1 MGKGGGS
8 RAPAQPTEQNI
19 VQSSLPKYF
28 EPYAIDMIKRAE
40 AESKREYIPY
50 EGQRLADENEDTA
63 RSREIARGVA
73 EGGIP
78 GLTQATSGTVAGMGR
93 ALQGLNFASQDFDS
107 AQAQK
112 YMSPYIQNVLD
123 VQKQQAILDFNRA
136 QAGRDAK
143 AVQAGAFGGSRRAVA
158 DALAGESLQRQL
170 ADIQATGQQKAF
182 EQAQQ
187 QFGAD
192 RDARLAAERQGL
204 SAAESLSG
212 QSAQLAALGEKARA
226 GDIES
231 AQLLEKIAKD
241 RQAREQAGLDITY
254 EDFIRQRD
262 MPREDLTFLS
272 SILRGV
278 PVQPST
284 ETTKFQ
290 QYNPIQDLLG
300 TGIAGLGLYRG
311 LTGG

>member
-1 MGKGGGS
+1 MGKGS
-8 RAPAQPTEQNI
+8 KAPPQQTEQNI
-19 VQSSLPKYF
+19 VQSNLPKYF
-28 EPYAIDMIKRAE
+28 EPYAIDMMKRAE
-40 AESKREYIPY
+40 AESKREYTPY
-50 EGQRLADENEDTA
+50 EGQRLADENTDTA
-63 RSREIARGVA
+63 RSREMARQVA
-73 EGGIP
+73 EGGIA
-78 GLTQATSGTVAGMGR
+78 GLGTAQSGTSAGMQR
-93 ALQGLNFASQDFDS
+93 ALQGMGYQSQDFDS

-112 YMSPYIQNVLD
+112 YMSPYLQNVLD
-123 VQKQQAILDFNRA
+123 VQKNQAVLDFQRQ
-136 QAGRDAK
+136 QAGRDAT
-143 AVQAGAFGGSRRAVA
+143 AVQAGAFGGSRGAVQQG
-158 DALAGESLQRQL
+158 LANEALQRQL
-170 ADIQATGQQKAF
+170 GDIQATGQQKAF

-192 RDARLAAERQGL
+192 RDARAQAEKMGL

-241 RQAREQAGLDITY
+241 RQARDQAGLDLAY
-254 EDFIRQRD
+254 EDFVRQRD

-290 QYNPIQDLLG
+290 QYNPVKDLLG
-300 TGIAGLGLYRG
+300 TGIAGLGLYKGITG
-311 LTGG
+311 L

>member
-8 RAPAQPTEQNI
+8 RQQQPTEQNI

-28 EPYAIDMIKRAE
+28 EPYAIDMMKRAE

-63 RSREIARGVA
+63 KSREIARSVA
-73 EGGIP
+73 SGGIP
-78 GLTQATSGTVAGMGR
+78 GLTQATSGTAAGMNR
-93 ALQGLNFASQDFDS
+93 ALQGMGFQSQDFDT

-112 YMSPYIQNVLD
+112 YMSPYLQNVLD
-123 VQKQQAILDFNRA
+123 VQKNQAILDFQRQ
-136 QAGRDAK
+136 QAGRDAS
-143 AVQAGAFGGSRRAVA
+143 AVQAGAFGGSRGAVQQG
-158 DALAGESLQRQL
+158 LASEALQRQL
-170 ADIQATGQQKAF
+170 GDIQATGQQKAF

-192 RDARLAAERQGL
+192 RDARMAAEKMGL

-241 RQAREQAGLDITY
+241 RQAREQAGLDLAY
-254 EDFIRQRD
+254 EDFVRQRD

-290 QYNPIQDLLG
+290 QYNPVKDLLG

-311 LTGG
+311 LMG

>member
-1 MGKGGGS
+1 MGKGS
-8 RAPAQPTEQNI
+8 KAPPQQTEQNI
-19 VQSSLPKYF
+19 VQSNLPKYF
-28 EPYAIDMIKRAE
+28 EPYAIDMMKRAE
-40 AESKREYIPY
+40 AESKREYTPY
-50 EGQRLADENEDTA
+50 EGQRLADENTDTA
-63 RSREIARGVA
+63 RSREMARAAA
-73 EGGIP
+73 EGGIA
-78 GLTQATSGTVAGMGR
+78 GLDTAQAGTSAGMGR
-93 ALQGLNFASQDFDS
+93 ALQGINYKSQDFDS

-112 YMSPYIQNVLD
+112 YMSPYLQNVLD
-123 VQKQQAILDFNRA
+123 VQKNQAVLDFNRG
-136 QAGRDAK
+136 QADRNFA
-143 AVQAGAFGGSRRAVA
+143 ANQAGAFGGSRQGVQQ
-158 DALAGESLQRQL
+158 ALAGEGLQRQL
-170 ADIQATGQQKAF
+170 AEIQATGQQKAF

-192 RDARLAAERQGL
+192 RDARAQAEKMGL

-231 AQLLEKIAKD
+231 AQLLEKISKD
-241 RQAREQAGLDITY
+241 RQAREQAGLDIGY

-284 ETTKFQ
+284 ETSKFQ
-290 QYNPIQDLLG
+290 QYDPIKDLLG
-300 TGIAGLGLYRG
+300 TGIAGLGLYKG
-311 LTGG
+311 ITG

>member
-1 MGKGGGS
+1 MGKGRS
-8 RAPAQPTEQNI
+8 RAPSQPIEQNI

-40 AESKREYIPY
+40 AESKREYTPY
-50 EGQRLADENEDTA
+50 QGQRLADENEDTA
-63 RSREIARGVA
+63 RSREIARQAA

-78 GLTQATSGTVAGMGR
+78 GIGQAISGTTAGMGR
-93 ALQGLNFASQDFDS
+93 AIQGLGFQSEDFGS
-107 AQAQK
+107 EQAQK
-112 YMSPYIQNVLD
+112 YMSPYLQNVLD
-123 VQKQQAILDFNRA
+123 VQKQAAITDFQRQ
-136 QAGRDAK
+136 QAGRDADAIK
-143 AVQAGAFGGSRRAVA
+143 AGAFGGSRSAVA
-158 DALAGESLQRQL
+158 QALAGEGLQDKL
-170 ADIQATGQQKAF
+170 AEIQAVGQQKAF

-187 QFGAD
+187 QFQRD
-192 RDARLAAERQGL
+192 REARLAAERQGL

-226 GDIES
+226 GDIEA

-241 RQAREQAGLDITY
+241 RQAREQAGLDIAY

-290 QYNPIQDLLG
+290 QYDPIKDLLG

-311 LTGG
+311 ITGG

>member
-8 RAPAQPTEQNI
+8 RQQAPTEQNI
-19 VQSSLPKYF
+19 TQSSLPKYF

-40 AESKREYIPY
+40 AESKREYTPY
-50 EGQRLADENEDTA
+50 EGKRLADENEDTA
-63 RSREIARGVA
+63 RSREIARAAA

-78 GLTQATSGTVAGMGR
+78 GLGQATSGTMAGMGR
-93 ALQGLNFASQDFDS
+93 AIEGMGYESQDFDS

-123 VQKQQAILDFNRA
+123 VQKQQAILDFNRQ
-136 QAGRDAK
+136 QAGRDAD
-143 AVQAGAFGGSRRAVA
+143 AVQAGAFGGSRQAVA
-158 DALAGESLQRQL
+158 QALAGEGLQRQL
-170 ADIQATGQQKAF
+170 GDIQAVGQQKAF

-212 QSAQLAALGEKARA
+212 QSAQLLALGEKARA

-241 RQAREQAGLDITY
+241 RQAREQIGLDTAY
-254 EDFIRQRD
+254 EDFVRQRD

-278 PVQPST
+278 PVTPST
-284 ETTKFQ
+284 ESTKFT
-290 QYNPIQDLLG
+290 QYNPVQDLLG
-300 TGIAGLGLYRG
+300 TGIAGLGLYKGITG
-311 LTGG
+311 L

>member
-1 MGKGGGS
+1 MGKGRS
-8 RAPAQPTEQNI
+8 RPQQPTEQNI

-40 AESKREYIPY
+40 AESKREYTPF
-50 EGQRLADENEDTA
+50 EGQRLADENTDTA
-63 RSREIARGVA
+63 RSREIARAVA

-78 GLTQATSGTVAGMGR
+78 GLGQATAGTTAGMGR
-93 ALQGLNFASQDFDS
+93 AIEGLGFQSQDFGS
-107 AQAQK
+107 EQAQQ
-112 YMSPYIQNVLD
+112 YMSPYLQNVLD
-123 VQKQQAILDFNRA
+123 VQKRQAILDFNRQ
-136 QAGRDAK
+136 QAGRDAD
-143 AVQAGAFGGSRRAVA
+143 AVQAGAFGGSRQAVA
-158 DALAGESLQRQL
+158 QALAGEGLQRQL
-170 ADIQATGQQKAF
+170 GEIQAVGQQKAF

-187 QFGAD
+187 QFERD
-192 RDARLAAERQGL
+192 RAARLDAERQGL

-241 RQAREQAGLDITY
+241 RQAREQAGLDLAY
-254 EDFIRQRD
+254 EDFVRQRD

-278 PVQPST
+278 PVTPST

-290 QYNPIQDLLG
+290 QYNPVKDLLG
-300 TGIAGLGLYRG
+300 TGIAGLGLYKGITG
-311 LTGG
+311 L

>member
-1 MGKGGGS
+1 MGKGS
-8 RAPAQPTEQNI
+8 KAPPQQTEQNI
-19 VQSSLPKYF
+19 VQSNLPKYF
-28 EPYAIDMIKRAE
+28 EPYAIDMMKRAE
-40 AESKREYIPY
+40 AESKREYTPY

-63 RSREIARGVA
+63 RSREMARAAA
-73 EGGIP
+73 EGGIA
-78 GLTQATSGTVAGMGR
+78 GLDTAQIGTTAGMNR
-93 ALQGLNFASQDFDS
+93 ALQGIDFQSQDFDS

-112 YMSPYIQNVLD
+112 YMSPYLQNVLD
-123 VQKQQAILDFNRA
+123 VQKQQAVLDFNRA
-136 QAGRDAK
+136 SAGRDAN
-143 AVQAGAFGGSRRAVA
+143 AVNAGAFGGARGAIQQG
-158 DALAGESLQRQL
+158 LAGEALQRQL

-192 RDARLAAERQGL
+192 RDAKARAEKMGL

-231 AQLLEKIAKD
+231 AQLLEKISKD
-241 RQAREQAGLDITY
+241 RQAREQAGLDMSY
-254 EDFIRQRD
+254 EDFVRQRD

-290 QYNPIQDLLG
+290 QYDPIKDLLG
-300 TGIAGLGLYRG
+300 TGIAGLGLYKGISG
-311 LTGG
+311 L

>member
-1 MGKGGGS
+1 MGKGRS
-8 RAPAQPTEQNI
+8 RAPSQPTEQNI

-40 AESKREYIPY
+40 AESKREYTPY
-50 EGQRLADENEDTA
+50 QGQRLADENVDTA
-63 RSREIARGVA
+63 RSREIARQAA

-78 GLTQATSGTVAGMGR
+78 GIGQAISGTTAGMGR
-93 ALQGLNFASQDFDS
+93 AIQGLGFQSQDFGS
-107 AQAQK
+107 EQAQK
-112 YMSPYIQNVLD
+112 YMSPYLQNVLD
-123 VQKQQAILDFNRA
+123 VQKQAAITDFQRQ
-136 QAGRDAK
+136 QAGRAADAIK
-143 AVQAGAFGGSRRAVA
+143 AGAFGGSRSAVA
-158 DALAGESLQRQL
+158 QALAGEGLQDKL
-170 ADIQATGQQKAF
+170 AEIQAVGQQKAF

-187 QFGAD
+187 QFQRD
-192 RDARLAAERQGL
+192 REAKLAAERQGL

-226 GDIES
+226 GDIEA

-241 RQAREQAGLDITY
+241 RQAREQAGLDIAY

-290 QYNPIQDLLG
+290 QYDPIKDLLG

-311 LTGG
+311 ITGG

>member
-1 MGKGGGS
+1 MGKGS
-8 RAPAQPTEQNI
+8 KAPPQQTEQNI
-19 VQSSLPKYF
+19 VQSNLPKYF
-28 EPYAIDMIKRAE
+28 EPYAIDMMKRAE
-40 AESKREYIPY
+40 AESKREYTPY
-50 EGQRLADENEDTA
+50 EGQRLADENEDTLASRQMA
-63 RSREIARGVA
+63 RDVA
-73 EGGIP
+73 SGGIA
-78 GLTQATSGTVAGMGR
+78 GLDTAQGGTSAGMNR
-93 ALQGLNFASQDFDS
+93 ALQGMGFQSQDFDS

-112 YMSPYIQNVLD
+112 YMSPYLQNVLD
-123 VQKQQAILDFNRA
+123 VQKQQAVLDFNRN
-136 QAGRDAK
+136 QAGRDAS
-143 AVQAGAFGGSRRAVA
+143 AVQAGAFGGSRGAVQQ
-158 DALAGESLQRQL
+158 ALAGEALQRQL
-170 ADIQATGQQKAF
+170 GDIQATGQQKAF

-192 RDARLAAERQGL
+192 RDARAQAEKMGL

-241 RQAREQAGLDITY
+241 RQAREQAGLDIGY

-290 QYNPIQDLLG
+290 QYDPIKDLLG
-300 TGIAGLGLYRG
+300 TGIAGLGLYKG
-311 LTGG
+311 ITG

>member
-1 MGKGGGS
+1 MGKGGS
-8 RAPAQPTEQNI
+8 RPQQPTEQNI

-40 AESKREYIPY
+40 AESKREYTPY
-50 EGQRLADENEDTA
+50 EGQRLADENTDTA
-63 RSREIARGVA
+63 RSREIARSVA

-78 GLTQATSGTVAGMGR
+78 GLGQATAGTTAGMGR
-93 ALQGLNFASQDFDS
+93 AIQGMGYQSQDFGS
-107 AQAQK
+107 EQAQQ

-123 VQKQQAILDFNRA
+123 VQKQQAILDFQRQ
-136 QAGRDAK
+136 QAGRDAS
-143 AVQAGAFGGSRRAVA
+143 AVQAGAFGGSRGAVQQS
-158 DALAGESLQRQL
+158 LANEALQRQL
-170 ADIQATGQQKAF
+170 GDIQATGQQRAF
-182 EQAQQ
+182 EQEQQ

-192 RDARLAAERQGL
+192 REARLAAERQGL

-241 RQAREQAGLDITY
+241 RQAREQAGLDLAY
-254 EDFIRQRD
+254 EDFVRQRD

-290 QYNPIQDLLG
+290 QYNPVKDLLG
-300 TGIAGLGLYRG
+300 TGIAGLGLYKGITG
-311 LTGG
+311 L

>member
-1 MGKGGGS
+1 
-8 RAPAQPTEQNI
+8 
-19 VQSSLPKYF
+19 
-28 EPYAIDMIKRAE
+28 
-40 AESKREYIPY
+40 
-50 EGQRLADENEDTA
+50 
-63 RSREIARGVA
+63 
-73 EGGIP
+73 
-78 GLTQATSGTVAGMGR
+78 MGR
-93 ALQGLNFASQDFDS
+93 ALQGLGFKSQDFGS
-107 AQAQK
+107 AQAQQ

-123 VQKQQAILDFNRA
+123 VQKQQAVLDFNRG
-136 QAGRDAK
+136 QAARNAE
-143 AVQAGAFGGSRRAVA
+143 AVQQGAFGGSRGAVQQ
-158 DALAGESLQRQL
+158 ALAGEALQRQL
-170 ADIQATGQQKAF
+170 GDIQATGQQKAF

-187 QFGAD
+187 QFQRD
-192 RDARLAAERQGL
+192 RDAKMQAEKMGL

-241 RQAREQAGLDITY
+241 RQAREQAGLDLAY

-290 QYNPIQDLLG
+290 QYNPIKDLLG

-311 LTGG
+311 LTG

>member
-1 MGKGGGS
+1 MGKGRS
-8 RAPAQPTEQNI
+8 RPQQPTEQNI

-40 AESKREYIPY
+40 AESKREYTPFQ
-50 EGQRLADENEDTA
+50 GQRLADENTDTA

-78 GLTQATSGTVAGMGR
+78 GLTQAAAGTAAGMGR
-93 ALQGLNFASQDFDS
+93 AMEGLGFKTQDFGS
-107 AQAQK
+107 AQAQQ
-112 YMSPYIQNVLD
+112 YMSPYLQNVLN
-123 VQKQQAILDFNRA
+123 VQKQAAIDDFMQQ
-136 QAGRDAK
+136 QAGRDAT
-143 AVQAGAFGGSRRAVA
+143 AVQAGAFGGSRSAVEQ
-158 DALAGESLQRQL
+158 ALAGQGLQDRL
-170 ADIQATGQQKAF
+170 AEIQATGQQKAF

-187 QFGAD
+187 QFERD
-192 RDARLAAERQGL
+192 RSAQLAAERQGL

-241 RQAREQAGLDITY
+241 RQAREQAGLDLAY
-254 EDFIRQRD
+254 EDFVRQRD

-290 QYNPIQDLLG
+290 QYNPVKDLLG
-300 TGIAGLGLYRG
+300 TGIAGLGIYRG
-311 LTGG
+311 LTGA

>member
-1 MGKGGGS
+1 
-8 RAPAQPTEQNI
+8 
-19 VQSSLPKYF
+19 
-28 EPYAIDMIKRAE
+28 MIKRAE
-40 AESKREYIPY
+40 AESKREYTPFQ
-50 EGQRLADENEDTA
+50 GQRLADENTDTA
-63 RSREIARGVA
+63 RSRQIARSVA

-78 GLTQATSGTVAGMGR
+78 GLSQATTGTTAGMGR
-93 ALQGLNFASQDFDS
+93 AIEGLGYQSQDFDS

-123 VQKQQAILDFNRA
+123 VQKQQAILDFNRQSADRGA
-136 QAGRDAK
+136 Q
-143 AVQAGAFGGSRRAVA
+143 AVQAGAFGGSRQAVA
-158 DALAGESLQRQL
+158 NALAGEGLQRQL
-170 ADIQATGQQKAF
+170 GEIQAVGQQKAF

-187 QFGAD
+187 
-192 RDARLAAERQGL
+192 LAAERQGL

-241 RQAREQAGLDITY
+241 RQAREQAGLDLAY
-254 EDFIRQRD
+254 EDFVRQRD

-278 PVQPST
+278 PVTPST

-290 QYNPIQDLLG
+290 QYNPVKDLLG
-300 TGIAGLGLYRG
+300 TGIAGLGLYKGITG
-311 LTGG
+311 L

>member
-1 MGKGGGS
+1 MGKGGS
-8 RAPAQPTEQNI
+8 RPQQPTEQNI

-63 RSREIARGVA
+63 KSREIARSVA
-73 EGGIP
+73 SGGIP
-78 GLTQATSGTVAGMGR
+78 GLTQATGGTAAGMNR
-93 ALQGLNFASQDFDS
+93 ALQGMGFQSQDFDT

-112 YMSPYIQNVLD
+112 YMSPYLQNVLD
-123 VQKQQAILDFNRA
+123 VQKNQAILDFQRQ
-136 QAGRDAK
+136 QAGRDAS
-143 AVQAGAFGGSRRAVA
+143 AVQAGAFGGSRGAVQQG
-158 DALAGESLQRQL
+158 LASEALQRQL
-170 ADIQATGQQKAF
+170 GDIQATGQQKAF

-192 RDARLAAERQGL
+192 RDARMAAEKMGL

-241 RQAREQAGLDITY
+241 RQAREQAGLDLAY
-254 EDFIRQRD
+254 EDFVRQRD

-290 QYNPIQDLLG
+290 QYNPVKDLLG

-311 LTGG
+311 LMG

>member
-1 MGKGGGS
+1 MGKGGS
-8 RAPAQPTEQNI
+8 RPQQPTEQNI

-40 AESKREYIPY
+40 SESKREYTPY

-63 RSREIARGVA
+63 KSREIARSVA
-73 EGGIP
+73 SGGIP
-78 GLTQATSGTVAGMGR
+78 GLTQATSGTAAGMNR
-93 ALQGLNFASQDFDS
+93 ALQGMGFQSQDFDT

-112 YMSPYIQNVLD
+112 YMSPYLQNVLD
-123 VQKQQAILDFNRA
+123 VQKNQAILDFQRQ
-136 QAGRDAK
+136 QAGRDAS
-143 AVQAGAFGGSRRAVA
+143 AVQAGAFGGSRGAVQQG
-158 DALAGESLQRQL
+158 LASEALQRQL
-170 ADIQATGQQKAF
+170 GDIQATGQQKAF

-192 RDARLAAERQGL
+192 RDARMAAEKMGL

-241 RQAREQAGLDITY
+241 RQAREQAGLDLAY
-254 EDFIRQRD
+254 EDFVRQRD

-290 QYNPIQDLLG
+290 QYNPVKDLLG

-311 LTGG
+311 LMG